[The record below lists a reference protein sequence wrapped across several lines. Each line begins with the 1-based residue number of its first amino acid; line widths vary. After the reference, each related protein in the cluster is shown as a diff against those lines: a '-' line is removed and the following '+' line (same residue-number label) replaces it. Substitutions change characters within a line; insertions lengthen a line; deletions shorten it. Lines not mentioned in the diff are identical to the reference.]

1 MKILYRLCCIIC
13 IVCILFPT
21 AGCRKNY
28 PAVSLPA
35 SQNSI
40 KTVYNSA
47 VRYVKDNIDMPC
59 TLYEVTLSQNATENG
74 VIAYTFIETSHNPKL
89 HTIKWN
95 PVDMQLTY
103 TGNRSASRGGYSLNG
118 TLPIDQ
124 WAIDS
129 ADAVNLAK
137 TALLSEYTFGETSVL
152 AYSTILN
159 QEELKIIFTDAAN
172 QKYTATINPL
182 TGELLTTYSG

>member
-1 MKILYRLCCIIC
+1 VKTLCKLCYSIC
-13 IVCILFPT
+13 LFCILFSI
-21 AGCRKNY
+21 AGCSKNY
-28 PAVSLPA
+28 PALPLPA

-40 KTVYNSA
+40 KTVYSSA
-47 VRYVKDNIDMPC
+47 VQYVKDNIDTPC
-59 TLYEVTLSQNATENG
+59 TLYEVTLSQNATEDG
-74 VIAYTFIETSHNPKL
+74 VITYTFKETSRNPKL

-95 PVDMQLTY
+95 PADMRLVY
-103 TGNRSASRGGYSLNG
+103 AGNRSAARGGYNLTG

-129 ADAVNLAK
+129 AEAVRLAK
-137 TALLSEYTFGETSVL
+137 AALLTEYTFHETSVI
-152 AYSTILN
+152 AYSSILN

-182 TGELLTTYSG
+182 TGALLTTYSG